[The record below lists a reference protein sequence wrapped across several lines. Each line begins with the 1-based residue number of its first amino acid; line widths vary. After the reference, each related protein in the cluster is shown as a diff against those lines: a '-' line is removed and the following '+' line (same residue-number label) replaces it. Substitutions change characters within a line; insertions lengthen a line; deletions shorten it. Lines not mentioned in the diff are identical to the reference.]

1 MKDDDS
7 DWWSG
12 LQTVSSFDNGL
23 SSTVTCDSS
32 EDVQQFCPSSLL
44 VESLIGQ
51 LCKLIE
57 KEPKHQKQLYL
68 KICKKLHQM
77 KLIDESYELEEFE
90 SMRSY
95 YQKALYHLVSVAKTS
110 KSPDKKAMVPKTN
123 SLVCLKADAIL
134 EWSRYSTEFEELDF
148 IARGGFG
155 QVFRARHKLDGELY
169 AVKKIY
175 LRFVILRNAVVV
187 VLDYCINNDLVLNK
201 EKTKQLVFVTKKNE
215 VAGINTVHTNYVG
228 FIVDADLS
236 WKNDVDIN
244 CKTLGISLYAVGR
257 TVATDTAESP
267 RVAYNA
273 LFESHVIENH
283 FMGCQ
288 PRKGK
293 ERNKSIGWVGI
304 RNSCRKTFQDMKILT
319 VVSYYISAVIS
330 FAFANN
336 FNLLLHGT
344 ALYSN
349 ATGFM
354 QSLTEVKML
363 AKLNHPNIVA
373 YKAAWLEPID
383 PSQRSKHV
391 FHNMNNHIIDS
402 SSEKQDSSGGIVFET
417 SDANESIISEV
428 NDNLAI
434 VKPKPS
440 SDAIST
446 WNSTQFSNCPQEWA
460 CLYIQMQLCHV
471 TLRQLLDDRNHS
483 FEPVKETHCLALF
496 KKIVQGV
503 EYIHSQGIVHHDIKP
518 SNIFLSRDQQQVQVG
533 DFGLACP
540 LLAHNPEVA
549 VIPSTAHVHRGQLGT
564 KLYAAPEQLNGICTP
579 KTDDNDVDNYKL
591 MMAGYG
597 FEALVTQPTRVTA
610 TTRSCIDHVY
620 LRMSCRDKRPSAVE
634 AAVVEADVT
643 DHYMTSLRLRL
654 AGRPAAEPAAAT
666 CTVISYDKLDDPEI
680 VADEFNDFF
689 LSVAEHIIE
698 DNSIP
703 NGLENSQDKNNFV
716 LVQERSSTLLGPS
729 DIYSL
734 GIVLMELIQPFQ
746 TDMERSKVI
755 GKLKTGNIP
764 PELSEFF
771 PTLVR
776 VIKRCIYHSPSKRP
790 TAHELLELLEDEDNS
805 NSARIIAE
813 QHETIQRQERE
824 IRELKRLLSEL
835 SSSPTE
841 CFSPSSQFL

>member
-1 MKDDDS
+1 MNDDDS

-23 SSTVTCDSS
+23 SSTVTCDSGD
-32 EDVQQFCPSSLL
+32 DVQQFCPSSLL

-57 KEPKHQKQLYL
+57 TEPKHQKQLYL

-95 YQKALYHLVSVAKTS
+95 YQKALYHLVSVAKNS

-175 LRFVILRNAVVV
+175 LR
-187 VLDYCINNDLVLNK
+187 
-201 EKTKQLVFVTKKNE
+201 
-215 VAGINTVHTNYVG
+215 
-228 FIVDADLS
+228 
-236 WKNDVDIN
+236 
-244 CKTLGISLYAVGR
+244 
-257 TVATDTAESP
+257 
-267 RVAYNA
+267 YN
-273 LFESHVIENH
+273 
-283 FMGCQ
+283 
-288 PRKGK
+288 
-293 ERNKSIGWVGI
+293 
-304 RNSCRKTFQDMKILT
+304 
-319 VVSYYISAVIS
+319 
-330 FAFANN
+330 
-336 FNLLLHGT
+336 
-344 ALYSN
+344 N

-391 FHNMNNHIIDS
+391 FHNMNNHVIDS
-402 SSEKQDSSGGIVFET
+402 SSDRQDSSGGIVFET

-434 VKPKPS
+434 VKQKVS
-440 SDAIST
+440 SDTIST
-446 WNSTQFSNCPQEWA
+446 WNSTPLPNCPQEWA

-471 TLRQLLDDRNHS
+471 TLRQWLDDRNHS

-518 SNIFLSRDQQQVQVG
+518 SNIFLSGDQQQVQVG

-549 VIPSTAHVHRGQLGT
+549 VIPSPSHFHRGQLGT

-579 KTDDNDVDNYKL
+579 K
-591 MMAGYG
+591 
-597 FEALVTQPTRVTA
+597 
-610 TTRSCIDHVY
+610 
-620 LRMSCRDKRPSAVE
+620 
-634 AAVVEADVT
+634 
-643 DHYMTSLRLRL
+643 
-654 AGRPAAEPAAAT
+654 
-666 CTVISYDKLDDPEI
+666 
-680 VADEFNDFF
+680 
-689 LSVAEHIIE
+689 
-698 DNSIP
+698 
-703 NGLENSQDKNNFV
+703 
-716 LVQERSSTLLGPS
+716 S
-729 DIYSL
+729 DIFSL

-755 GKLKTGNIP
+755 GRLKTGNIP
-764 PELSEFF
+764 PELSDSF

-776 VIKRCIYHSPSKRP
+776 VIKRCIYHSPGKRP
-790 TAHELLELLEDEDNS
+790 TARELLELLEDEDNL

-813 QHETIQRQERE
+813 QHETIQRQEKE

-835 SSSPTE
+835 SPSPTE
-841 CFSPSSQFL
+841 CFSPSSQFF